1 MKGNIMSKIGF
12 AMALIGVA
20 GLAEG
25 QLISL
30 LLIGAGAL
38 LMKGEYEKED
48 HKHPASDS
56 NVLDRLHFL
65 CK

>member
-1 MKGNIMSKIGF
+1 MKANIGF

-25 QLISL
+25 QLIC
-30 LLIGAGAL
+30 LLIIGIGAL
-38 LMKGEYEKED
+38 LMKGDYEEEN
-48 HKHPASDS
+48 HKHSVDNG

-65 CK
+65 GK

>member
-1 MKGNIMSKIGF
+1 MKSKIGF

-25 QLISL
+25 QLICL
-30 LLIGAGAL
+30 LLIGIGAL

-48 HKHPASDS
+48 HKHSASDS
-56 NVLDRLHFL
+56 NVLDRLFFL